1 MNPTLDKDRAQFVA
15 TRVANAPKQLF
26 PEWLRPEKELPVIS
40 VPTDWVMFSII
51 NHRTKAEQMRVVRQL
66 GKEDVFQDPFSKEA
80 QEEQYKILIEQ
91 AEADGL
97 FEDLSSRGQLEPA
110 VITADGVLI
119 NGNRRGAALRKLLV
133 EDDMRDAKYIR
144 AFVLPDDVTAEEILD
159 LETELQVSN
168 DYRQDYTWV
177 NEAFLI
183 EDIFK
188 ASGKDWEKVAKR
200 VRLKPN
206 EALEKYKQLQQL
218 HQLIEM
224 SADALSYAD
233 FVDKQTPFTEL
244 STHVKNKS
252 PEESKVVRDAF
263 FLGVVSDT
271 NYRKLRH
278 LRRPDANTFI
288 EDEFSKD
295 PMLSKFVEMVRED
308 AAESADENDDLL
320 DGILGE
326 TQPNSNG
333 DVSSVLSFLAAKDKS
348 EDVTLPDGQ
357 VIPSEDILN
366 SVKNAVTNAA
376 DEAEE
381 ESKDSKAVTA
391 PIVRMDSAIGDAK
404 RVLAIL
410 PKARSYGEF
419 DEEAFRDRIV
429 QLKEVVARLE
439 QQ

>member
-15 TRVANAPKQLF
+15 TRVANASKQLF

-51 NHRTKAEQMRVVRQL
+51 NHRTKAEQMRVIRQP
-66 GKEDVFQDPFSKEA
+66 GKEHVFQDPFSKEA
-80 QEEQYKILIEQ
+80 QDEQYKILIEQ

-97 FEDLSSRGQLEPA
+97 FNDLRARGQLEPA

-119 NGNRRGAALRKLLV
+119 NGNRRGAALRKLLTD
-133 EDDMRDAKYIR
+133 EDMRDAKYIR

-168 DYRQDYTWV
+168 DFRQDYTWV

-183 EDIFK
+183 EDIFE
-188 ASGKDWEKVAKR
+188 ASGKDWDKVAKR

-224 SADALSYAD
+224 SGGALSYAD

-244 STHVKNKS
+244 SSHVKNKS
-252 PEESKVVRDAF
+252 PEEAKIVRDAF

-278 LRRPDANTFI
+278 LRRADAHTFI

-295 PMLSKFVEMVRED
+295 PVLTQFVEMVRD
-308 AAESADENDDLL
+308 KAADEADESDDLL
-320 DGILGE
+320 DDILGE
-326 TQPNSNG
+326 AQPGSSG
-333 DVSSVLSFLAAKDKS
+333 DVSSVLAFLAAKDKL

-357 VIPSEDILN
+357 VIATDDILN
-366 SVKNAVTNAA
+366 LVKNAVTNAA

-381 ESKDSKAVTA
+381 QSKDNKAVNA

-404 RVLAIL
+404 RVLALL
-410 PKARSYGEF
+410 PKARIFPEF
-419 DEEAFRDRIV
+419 DEEAFKDRVV
-429 QLKEVVARLE
+429 QLKEVLAKLE